1 LYSVRGGL
9 RPAAYKVQSRRPL
22 RPPQTPSAFQT
33 TSRHKVSSSG
43 VPTEVVSRVAV
54 QHGVRRWLRGEQQQ
68 DFHRAGI
75 LLRRALM
82 AACCRAMPAM
92 PCHLLAIWGWRGI
105 AGRRASCPAAS
116 RKHDR
121 DDDNDERVSGRPG
134 IASASRRER
143 QLGPHECVEWY
154 PIATPPGPDPDRG
167 FEQVGFPYAIAVSAP
182 PFLRARTGSHGSR
195 VRARRHLL
203 RARPDEGRDSAPWRA
218 VVPGSRPVATMATT
232 RAASAIIIVISAVL
246 ITTIEGG
253 VGGRPAG

>member
-1 LYSVRGGL
+1 VEVYGLLHIECRTEGLYVRLKLLLLVRPHPDTRFLHLAFQLKWCHGWLSSMASGVGCAESNSRIFIELGSCFGGL
-9 RPAAYKVQSRRPL
+9 SWLPAA
-22 RPPQTPSAFQT
+22 
-33 TSRHKVSSSG
+33 
-43 VPTEVVSRVAV
+43 VPC
-54 QHGVRRWLRGEQQQ
+54 L
-68 DFHRAGI
+68 
-75 LLRRALM
+75 
-82 AACCRAMPAM
+82 